1 MREGTLEMRERGVQ
15 MRHFRAIAQDL
26 AALAATTLS
35 ISQFF
40 EFYLFFRYFWGGTA
54 EK

>member
-26 AALAATTLS
+26 EALNCCVTKLDLFRMFS
-35 ISQFF
+35 HF
-40 EFYLFFRYFWGGTA
+40 ESTRN
-54 EK
+54 